1 MIYVLYIYS
10 KITNKIS
17 LRIKLNLLV
26 QIKKKTRFIIE
37 NIAYWKDYNNF
48 IPHNTRLIIPVFSQ
62 RRTSSKL
69 MG

>member
-26 QIKKKTRFIIE
+26 QIKKKQG
-37 NIAYWKDYNNF
+37 
-48 IPHNTRLIIPVFSQ
+48 L
-62 RRTSSKL
+62 SSKIL
-69 MG
+69 HIGKITTILYRIIQD